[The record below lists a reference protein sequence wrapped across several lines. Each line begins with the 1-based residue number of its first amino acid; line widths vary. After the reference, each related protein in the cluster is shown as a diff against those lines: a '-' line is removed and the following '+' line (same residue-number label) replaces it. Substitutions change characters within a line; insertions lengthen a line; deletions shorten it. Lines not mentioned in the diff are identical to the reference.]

1 MKPPKRRKR
10 PEPKQPRWFIVR
22 RGYIQNYV
30 RIVDGERRES
40 IPLFSD
46 RKTCVDFIREALEH
60 GERIDG
66 VRGEHYRPAEI
77 GTVEGESLPQLLAT
91 STADEALWIYE
102 VRPDSFLWRSM
113 PLGEDNT

>member
-1 MKPPKRRKR
+1 MKAPKRRKR
-10 PEPKQPRWFIVR
+10 PEPKHPRWFIVR

-46 RKTCVDFIREALEH
+46 RQTCVDFIREALEH

-66 VRGEHYRPAEI
+66 VKGAHYRPAEI
-77 GTVEGESLPQLLAT
+77 GTVEGESLPKVLAL
-91 STADEALWIYE
+91 SMADEALWIHE
-102 VRPDSFLWRSM
+102 VRSDSFSWQVM
-113 PLGEDNT
+113 PLREGTT